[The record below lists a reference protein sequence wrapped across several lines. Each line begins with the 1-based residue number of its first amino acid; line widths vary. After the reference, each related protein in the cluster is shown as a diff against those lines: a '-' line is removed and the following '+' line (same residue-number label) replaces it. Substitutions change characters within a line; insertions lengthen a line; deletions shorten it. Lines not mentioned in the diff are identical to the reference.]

1 MGRNGYRRGY
11 DQPEH
16 GGAAEQAP
24 PRGPA
29 PSGSASSRRADF
41 QSPQAA
47 VSDLERQLSGVG
59 KAFTENLEKISVME
73 NQKFDQ
79 IFLILR
85 DLQQRQFQL
94 EDSIRAVKAQW
105 NGSWSPQH
113 HSGSWGQMTVME
125 GVQPSPMG
133 PVSPPGPR
141 QPTDQNGYPG
151 GSHQAYGPA
160 NGQMGGP
167 MSPNMQG
174 QQPMQFAGTMNTVS
188 GGQAIFAAPMQ
199 QVVMVSPTATPAM
212 QYAMPQ
218 MLQPGSG
225 TPTPVAVQFV
235 GINPSASVQGVGSR
249 QTSQE
254 VEPAKA
260 EQLAVPG
267 GLTEEPAAEQLAV
280 PEGLTE
286 EQHAQPCEPTS
297 GNENAV
303 ADTPQSEEEQEQHAQ
318 PCEPTSGIEEWE
330 VVAATPQSEE
340 EQEQHAQP
348 CEPISVIEDAVAV
361 APPVEEEQPAELREP
376 ASGKEQGAADEDEED
391 PGAIAPGDA
400 QAPDEAEQHAA
411 GDSAEPTAAPSL
423 AEPAVAQSD
432 GE

>member
-11 DQPEH
+11 DQAEH
-16 GGAAEQAP
+16 GSAAEQAP

-29 PSGSASSRRADF
+29 PSGSAASRGADF

-59 KAFTENLEKISVME
+59 KAFNEHLERISE
-73 NQKFDQ
+73 KESQKFDQ

-85 DLQQRQFQL
+85 DLQQRQYQL

-113 HSGSWGQMTVME
+113 HNGSWGQMTVME
-125 GVQPSPMG
+125 GVQSGPMG

-141 QPTDQNGYPG
+141 PPTDQNGYPS
-151 GSHQAYGPA
+151 GSQQAYGQA

-174 QQPMQFAGTMNTVS
+174 QQPMQFAGTMHTDS

-225 TPTPVAVQFV
+225 TPTPVAVQFI
-235 GINPSASVQGVGSR
+235 GMSPSASVQGIGSR

-260 EQLAVPG
+260 EQLAVPE
-267 GLTEEPAAEQLAV
+267 GLTEEPAAEQLVVA
-280 PEGLTE
+280 EGRTQ

-303 ADTPQSEEEQEQHAQ
+303 ADTPQGDEGQEQHAQ

-330 VVAATPQSEE
+330 VVAATPRSEEEEQEQHTQPCEPTSSIEEGWQVVEATPRIEE

-348 CEPISVIEDAVAV
+348 CESTSVIEDAVAA
-361 APPVEEEQPAELREP
+361 APPLLIL
-376 ASGKEQGAADEDEED
+376 S
-391 PGAIAPGDA
+391 
-400 QAPDEAEQHAA
+400 
-411 GDSAEPTAAPSL
+411 SARRSAAPLTLTFFLKTMMS
-423 AEPAVAQSD
+423 
-432 GE
+432 

>member
-11 DQPEH
+11 DQAEH
-16 GGAAEQAP
+16 GSAAEQAP

-29 PSGSASSRRADF
+29 PSGSTASRGADF

-47 VSDLERQLSGVG
+47 VSDLERQLAGVG
-59 KAFTENLEKISVME
+59 KLFTENLEKISEKE

-85 DLQQRQFQL
+85 DLQMRQSQL
-94 EDSIRAVKAQW
+94 EESIRAVKTQW

-113 HSGSWGQMTVME
+113 HNGSWGQMTVME
-125 GVQPSPMG
+125 GVQSGPMG

-141 QPTDQNGYPG
+141 SPTDQNGYPG
-151 GSHQAYGPA
+151 SSHQAYGQA
-160 NGQMGGP
+160 SGQMGGP

-174 QQPMQFAGTMNTVS
+174 QQPMQFAGTMHTDS

-212 QYAMPQ
+212 QYTMPQ

-225 TPTPVAVQFV
+225 TPTPVAVQFI
-235 GINPSASVQGVGSR
+235 GMSPSPSVQGIGSR

-254 VEPAKA
+254 VEPTKA
-260 EQLAVPG
+260 EQLAVPE

-280 PEGLTE
+280 AGGLTE

-297 GNENAV
+297 GIEEGWQVVEA
-303 ADTPQSEEEQEQHAQ
+303 TPRSEEEQELHAQ
-318 PCEPTSGIEEWE
+318 PCEST
-330 VVAATPQSEE
+330 
-340 EQEQHAQP
+340 
-348 CEPISVIEDAVAV
+348 SVIEDAVAA
-361 APPVEEEQPAELREP
+361 APQSEEEQPAELREP
-376 ASGKEQGAADEDEED
+376 ASGKEQREADEKEED
-391 PGAIAPGDA
+391 PGAMAPSDTK
-400 QAPDEAEQHAA
+400 APDEAEQHAA
-411 GDSAEPTAAPSL
+411 GDSADPAAAPSL
-423 AEPAVAQSD
+423 AEPAVAKYD
-432 GE
+432 GV